1 MYISLWHWQ
10 YCFMSFIHASMT
22 LRDYRQNSQM
32 ELFAVGRCLWHLSP
46 LINFTELCEADFLS
60 FPVTKIWDQHWWVCL
75 LPECQNR
82 FSCLFNQKIVKYPGK
97 DWHDGI
103 DSTDWEIDGACCRD
117 QHSDRSKGFP
127 GVIVVDLNDPL
138 DETCWRE
145 INILTERQWVWL
157 PDRAMHLVGK
167 DRTVREQI

>member
-1 MYISLWHWQ
+1 
-10 YCFMSFIHASMT
+10 MSFIHASMT

-32 ELFAVGRCLWHLSP
+32 ESSLQWIVVFGICLLSSTSRSCAKQ
-46 LINFTELCEADFLS
+46 ISFHFLLQRS
-60 FPVTKIWDQHWWVCL
+60 GTNIDDVCL

-157 PDRAMHLVGK
+157 PDRAMHLAGK

>member
-1 MYISLWHWQ
+1 MTVLFYVVHTCEYDIKRLSSKQPNGTLCSGSVSSHQLVRSRFPFISWGDICKLLQ
-10 YCFMSFIHASMT
+10 RSGTNI
-22 LRDYRQNSQM
+22 D
-32 ELFAVGRCLWHLSP
+32 
-46 LINFTELCEADFLS
+46 D
-60 FPVTKIWDQHWWVCL
+60 VCL

-82 FSCLFNQKIVKYPGK
+82 FSCLSNQKIVKYPGK

-157 PDRAMHLVGK
+157 PDRAMHLAGK